1 MFNFIN
7 NFILNNAI
15 TFAGIITVL
24 LLIVIGTPL
33 ISFKGGIPRVAG
45 KIIKKGK
52 SIVVAILVTLI
63 TFFVISPLL
72 ALLFKVLIEKFV
84 DFTIPVLVILSG
96 LTLWEW
102 DKKMR
107 WDYKWYW
114 IPFLLV
120 GILLLILEIWAY

>member
-7 NFILNNAI
+7 QWIINNVSSFSGMCTAL
-15 TFAGIITVL
+15 FLII
-24 LLIVIGTPL
+24 IGTPL
-33 ISFKGGIPRVAG
+33 ISFKGGIPRIGGV
-45 KIIKKGK
+45 IIDKGK
-52 SIVVAILVTLI
+52 SIVVAILLTVI

-72 ALLFKVLIEKFV
+72 NLFFKYLINRFV
-84 DFTIPVLVILSG
+84 DFTIPALIVFCG

-114 IPFLLV
+114 IP
-120 GILLLILEIWAY
+120 ILLIGVLLIVL